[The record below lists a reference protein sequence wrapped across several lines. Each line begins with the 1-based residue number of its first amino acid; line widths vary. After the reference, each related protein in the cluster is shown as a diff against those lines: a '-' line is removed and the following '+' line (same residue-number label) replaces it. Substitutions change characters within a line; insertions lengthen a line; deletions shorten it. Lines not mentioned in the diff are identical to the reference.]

1 MKRII
6 SVIISVF
13 ALLALVVPVS
23 ASTTLSQ
30 SFPYFNIQEVVKDQT
45 VTIQTYN
52 FPANDTFTV
61 TMGAYGSYGIGGVV
75 VGSIASGAGG
85 SFEVTY
91 DIPASL
97 MGSERVAIRLSS
109 PTSGYFAYNWFW
121 NITSIVPS
129 GTPSPSYSGFPTFSI
144 ESVVSGQSVTILTKN
159 LPPHDT
165 FTVTMGKYGTKGV
178 GGVVVSTTDSGEGG
192 SLELTYNIP
201 SDLANLDLIAI
212 RLQSPVTGYFAFNW
226 FYNTTT
232 TGTPTQQPT
241 PTATPTTTPT
251 ATPTPS
257 GYSGYPTFTIKA
269 VVKDST
275 VTIEGTNFPP
285 DDTFTV
291 LMGVYGSLGIGGTT
305 VGSTQTG
312 AGGSLSATYNIPPS
326 LVGASRIAIRLQSP
340 TSGYFAY
347 NWFYNSTTP

>member
-6 SVIISVF
+6 SIFISF
-13 ALLALVVPVS
+13 FTLLAFVVPVS
-23 ASTTLSQ
+23 ASSSQ
-30 SFPYFNIQEVVKDQT
+30 SFPYFNILEVVKDET

-52 FPANDTFTV
+52 FPPNDTFTV
-61 TMGAYGSYGIGGVV
+61 TMGSYGSYGIGGIE
-75 VGSIASGAGG
+75 VGSTASGTGG
-85 SFEVTY
+85 SFDVTY
-91 DIPASL
+91 GIPAAFK
-97 MGSERVAIRLSS
+97 GSERIAIRLSS

-121 NITSIVPS
+121 NNTSASPS
-129 GTPSPSYSGFPTFSI
+129 ETPIPSYSGFPTFSI
-144 ESVVSGQSVTILTKN
+144 ESVVSGQSVTIFTKN

-178 GGVVVSTTDSGEGG
+178 GGLVVSTTDSGEGG
-192 SLELTYNIP
+192 TLKLTYNIP
-201 SDLANLDLIAI
+201 SELASMDLIAI
-212 RLQSPVTGYFAFNW
+212 RLQSPVTGYFAYNW

-232 TGTPTQQPT
+232 TETPTQQPSLTVT
-241 PTATPTTTPT
+241 PTPT

-257 GYSGYPTFTIKA
+257 GYSGYPTFIIKA

-285 DDTFTV
+285 NDTFTV
-291 LMGVYGSLGIGGTT
+291 LMGVYGTRGIGGSA

-312 AGGSLSATYNIPPS
+312 AGGILTATYNIPPS
-326 LVGASRIAIRLQSP
+326 LVGASRIAIRLQSS

-347 NWFYNSTTP
+347 NWFYNNTTP